1 MFKDSCK
8 EMLIRLN
15 EVVESLQLNH
25 AVLQHIR
32 NSQINVE
39 SHSDLQK
46 SLAELVKVRNRCK
59 DANRVILDMTFRHC
73 QLYVLSG
80 CYGRVVRTQSLLE

>member
-15 EVVESLQLNH
+15 EVIENLQLNH

-39 SHSDLQK
+39 SHSDLQE